1 MLDQLK
7 KIVRSTEEA
16 DVPTKFMFG
25 AVTSLSPLTV
35 LVDNRFYIS
44 PPALKVMK
52 EIYGHSHVIP
62 SHSTQTAAQ
71 HSHDVSKFDSDIA
84 EALAVGDE
92 VVLLRNRGGQQYLI
106 IGRGQEI

>member
-1 MLDQLK
+1 MLEQLK

-16 DVPTKFMFG
+16 DVPTRFMFG

-35 LVDNRFYIS
+35 FVDNRFYIS

-52 EIYGHSHVIP
+52 EIYGHKHVIP
-62 SHSTQTAAQ
+62 SHSTQTASQ
-71 HSHDVSKFDSDIA
+71 HAHNVTQFNSNIA

-106 IGRGQEI
+106 IGRV